1 MKTTKLQV
9 VPLGVLATFLL
20 LGGCEAVPK
29 RTGDEGEGRLYAKRK
44 PAQSEDISLA
54 GPAAEAKPSGRKK
67 SRRGAGDE
75 GEGQIHSK
83 RAADSSEQPSSAAAQ
98 RPTAPAGGLYLVD
111 AQLNIDTLD
120 GAAFDPVRGTLSLFG
135 HRSRTDGAADQPY
148 LQLLAAA
155 LDARQPQLSLE
166 WTPASQRDVDQA
178 LARFSD
184 DRNNDALT
192 TEMAHIFDAQGQLN
206 RRGAGFFRALGVNVW
221 VGMNRYEF
229 NGALLTAAGRPGAGE
244 ALRTFG
250 NMIEAIKRNDAEAK
264 RTTVEE
270 LARALGLYD
279 FIAENARHFRN
290 GEISETELMDRVWPR
305 IVSGLA
311 QAFGWDD
318 GPYIEKYWR
327 LRRSGMAYDAAND
340 EVLWDIQHDLNRL
353 PRQAL
358 DAITATKSEVVVPPE
373 VMRDVLGVEPRV
385 RPVLTG
391 LPDHTRL
398 ALTACQADTFCKTLF
413 DQPEVA
419 AKVPRYQGYFAWLRA
434 RGEHPVAGDGHLWT
448 SPGNFELMES
458 PDGRVLRFGRTPVVF
473 HIEEYLSGRRSVAR
487 PQLSAYADLLTS
499 CYDDIAREY
508 PVMHQLRECMK
519 VVALAHWLQQ
529 HGYAVSLPQ
538 AGRESVN
545 LPRELPGVI
554 YMVMALQQGPIG
566 EILTAA
572 GGVDYGG
579 DRNWNYAPRDLP
591 APGSDLVDE
600 TGRQVREQMERLLHR
615 KFETPVPHPFAE
627 VTKSEIDGRQVTTV
641 TVAANAPAERG
652 PAPGVQAQRLA
663 DEQAVLLWKAD
674 DLAGAA
680 KAYRQ
685 QIEAAAGDP
694 VLQASLHAQ
703 LARVLHQM
711 GDDSSALR
719 ELKLAQQLDPQSPI
733 FDLLLAEVAEQSGDL
748 AGAREALLRYLKNDP
763 NNQAAAKILA
773 SIEARLK
780 GGSVPAGGR
789 LAMAQ
794 AHAQA
799 SILNGP
805 DEAAKAA
812 DRIIQSDPV
821 IQDLQK
827 NWASSMASRQQL
839 EATLS
844 SLRSQLATTSN
855 PTERQQL
862 ESGVAAF
869 QGQITQAEAQAKQLA
884 GEIEKRVKLIKDTQ
898 GGPAPTGGRM
908 ATAQARAQASVLNGP
923 DEAAKAAEWTPPVN
937 LPPLHLSGV
946 KATDRIIQSDPV
958 IRDLQKNWASS
969 VASQQQLEATLS
981 SLRSQLA
988 TTSNPTERKQL
999 ESGVTTLQGQSTQTA
1014 AQARQLAGEIEKRV
1028 KLIIDTQVET
1038 ATPAP
1043 DQASPPPPN
1052 PAGTK
1057 TP

>member
-1 MKTTKLQV
+1 MKTTMLRLV
-9 VPLGVLATFLL
+9 SLGVLATILL
-20 LGGCEAVPK
+20 LGGCEGVPK
-29 RTGDEGEGRLYAKRK
+29 RTGNEGGGRLYAKR
-44 PAQSEDISLA
+44 
-54 GPAAEAKPSGRKK
+54 PAAPADEYDSARPDAGAKPRAPEGMVMGRKK
-67 SRRGAGDE
+67 SRRSAGDE
-75 GEGQIHSK
+75 PQVSRPGGSRA
-83 RAADSSEQPSSAAAQ
+83 RAAAS
-98 RPTAPAGGLYLVD
+98 RPTAPASGLYLAD
-111 AQLNIDTLD
+111 AQLNFDTLD
-120 GAAFDPVRGTLSLFG
+120 GAAFDPVKGTLSLFG

-155 LDARQPQLSLE
+155 LDARAPQLSLE
-166 WTPASQRDVDQA
+166 WTPDSQREVDQA
-178 LARFSD
+178 MARFSD

-206 RRGAGFFRALGVNVW
+206 RRGAGFFRALGANVRE
-221 VGMNRYEF
+221 GMNRYEF

-250 NMIEAIKRNDAEAK
+250 NMIEAIKRDDAEAK
-264 RTTVEE
+264 RTSVEE

-279 FIAENARHFRN
+279 FIAEVAGRFRN
-290 GEISETELMDRVWPR
+290 GEISQVDMMDQVWPR

-318 GPYIEKYWR
+318 GPYTAKYWR
-327 LRRSGMAYDAAND
+327 LRHGGMTYDAAND

-358 DAITATKSEVVVPPE
+358 DAITANKSEVVVPPE

-385 RPVLTG
+385 QPVLTG

-398 ALTACQADTFCKTLF
+398 ALAACQADAFCKTLF

-419 AKVPRYQGYFAWLRA
+419 AKVPQYQGYFAWLRA

-458 PDGRVLRFGRTPVVF
+458 PDGRVLRFGRTPVLF
-473 HIEEYLSGRRSVAR
+473 HIEEYMSGRRSVAR

-499 CYDDIAREY
+499 CYDDLAREY

-519 VVALAHWLQQ
+519 VVALAQWLRQ
-529 HGYAVSLPQ
+529 HNYAVSLPQ

-545 LPRELPGVI
+545 LPPELPGVI

-600 TGRQVREQMERLLHR
+600 TGRRVREAMERYQHQKSAGPAPRLL
-615 KFETPVPHPFAE
+615 AE
-627 VTKSEIDGRQVTTV
+627 VSTSEVDGRQVTTV
-641 TVAANAPAERG
+641 TVAANAPSERG
-652 PAPGVQAQRLA
+652 PAPGVRAQRLA
-663 DEQAVLLWKAD
+663 DEEAVLLWKAD

-680 KAYRQ
+680 EALRG

-694 VLQASLHAQ
+694 VLQASLRAQ

-711 GDDSSALR
+711 GDEASALR
-719 ELKLAQQLDPQSPI
+719 ELKLAQQLDPHSRI
-733 FDLLLAEVAEQSGDL
+733 FDLLLAELDEQSGDL
-748 AGAREALLRYLKNDP
+748 AGAREALQRYLKNDP
-763 NNQAAAKILA
+763 SNQAAAQILA

-780 GGSVPAGGR
+780 GGVAPTGGR
-789 LAMAQ
+789 AAMAQ

-799 SILNGP
+799 AI
-805 DEAAKAA
+805 
-812 DRIIQSDPV
+812 
-821 IQDLQK
+821 
-827 NWASSMASRQQL
+827 
-839 EATLS
+839 
-844 SLRSQLATTSN
+844 
-855 PTERQQL
+855 
-862 ESGVAAF
+862 
-869 QGQITQAEAQAKQLA
+869 
-884 GEIEKRVKLIKDTQ
+884 
-898 GGPAPTGGRM
+898 
-908 ATAQARAQASVLNGP
+908 LNGP
-923 DEAAKAAEWTPPVN
+923 DEAAKAAEWAPPVN
-937 LPPLHLSGV
+937 LPPLHLTGV
-946 KATDRIIQSDPV
+946 KATDRFIQSDPV
-958 IRDLQKNWASS
+958 IRDLQKNYASA
-969 VASQQQLEATLS
+969 VASQQQLEATLV

-999 ESGVTTLQGQSTQTA
+999 ESGVSTLQSQSTQA
-1014 AQARQLAGEIEKRV
+1014 EAQAKQLAGEIEKRV
-1028 KLIIDTQVET
+1028 KLIIDTQVEP
-1038 ATPAP
+1038 AAPAP
-1043 DQASPPPPN
+1043 DSSSPPSPS